1 MNILNSYLLT
11 SISGSSSGSEPK
23 SNGILI
29 TNIFLT
35 TLVTSIFTPE
45 LHSLLVSAISWCT
58 VAVILFMVR
67 KQAARNG
74 ELQVT
79 IDRKTRRKVT
89 ALVWCILLSGICER
103 VVGPAWTGKAAWWNK
118 AGLPLVT
125 RFLRNY
131 TLGEPGIL
139 EGSMRGSK
147 RLLLMVSSVSF
158 LALMPMVIPD
168 TSMAI
173 GLSNI
178 AFQSMVY
185 VLLEDISLGSLKDS
199 KGLPGA
205 TVDLKS
211 LASSGYLRAAVGAT
225 GGFLLLATYFEKSLR
240 DYTAP
245 QWAGFNLAK
254 ITCMGMLGG
263 LRWLCMPILV
273 SRLSSPSGS
282 MIDLSITLIA
292 SQLVMWTSPFQLFG
306 TIAALIL
313 ASFHFVGLPNNREIL
328 PQRFGPTRAIIGTF
342 FILLIFFSVFI
353 SVVPRTPAVSSQPTA
368 PPPHI
373 HPIAHLM
380 EHSLNEF
387 EAMKQRQST
396 SLRDAVRNYKKRYG
410 MAPPPNFDKWY
421 EFAVSRKSLL
431 VDEYDTIFHQI
442 QPFWGMPP
450 KMIRERAREA
460 LGFPQALL
468 RLSLRNGAVID
479 TSDGEEWQR
488 TATVGMI
495 ENFRQWLPDM
505 DLAFNTHD
513 EPRVVVPTEEMSTLV
528 SRAKSMEFV
537 GTPMN
542 TFTGFPKDEQGP
554 VKDTDDT
561 RFNEFAHQSIWG
573 NSKLSCPPGT
583 PARDP
588 LEGTPDALEK
598 YTMVPIP
605 FITNRTASTDVCLQP
620 SVRRRHGFFQRPNAY
635 HVSHN
640 LFPVFSQSKVSCY
653 NDLVYP
659 SPWYWAGKVSY
670 DETQDMSWDQKKD
683 ILFWRGSTTGGFS
696 RRGGWRHQHRQR
708 VVMHL
713 NAFNETSQVF
723 EMENNDK
730 KTIWRV
736 KSAERETLKSL
747 IDVHFSHI
755 GQCDE
760 EDCKEQEAFFK
771 PAEAVDQQYV
781 WNHKYLLDIDG
792 NAFSGRFYAFLLS
805 NSAVFKMALFREWH
819 EDWLVPWVHYV
830 PLSLDMAES
839 SEVLRYFTAEKEG
852 KEGIK
857 KVASQGRSWAK
868 KVLRKEDFE
877 VWFFRLL
884 LEFGR
889 VIDDNRDKIG
899 FDI

>member
-1 MNILNSYLLT
+1 MNILNSYILT
-11 SISGSSSGSEPK
+11 SISGSSSSSEPK

-29 TNIFLT
+29 TNIFFT
-35 TLVTSIFTPE
+35 TLITSIFTPE
-45 LHSLLVSAISWCT
+45 LHSLLVSGISWCT
-58 VAVILFMVR
+58 VAVILFMVQ
-67 KQAARNG
+67 KQTTRNG
-74 ELQVT
+74 ELHVT

-89 ALVWCILLSGICER
+89 ALVGCILLSGICER

-147 RLLLMVSSVSF
+147 RLLLMVSSVAF

-178 AFQSMVY
+178 VFQSMVY

-199 KGLPGA
+199 KNLPGA

-240 DYTAP
+240 DYSVP

-263 LRWLCMPILV
+263 LRWLCMPILI

-282 MIDLSITLIA
+282 MVDLSITLVA

-306 TIAALIL
+306 TIAALTL
-313 ASFHFVGLPNNREIL
+313 ASFHFIGLPNNREIL
-328 PQRFGPTRAIIGTF
+328 PQRFGPTRAVIGTF

-431 VDEYDTIFHQI
+431 VDEYDVIFHQI

-468 RLSLRNGAVID
+468 KLSLRNGNVID
-479 TSDGEEWQR
+479 TAGGEEWQR

-495 ENFRQWLPDM
+495 ENFKQWLPDM

-513 EPRVVVPTEEMSTLV
+513 EPRIVLPTEEMSTLV
-528 SRAKSMEFV
+528 SKAKSRGAV
-537 GTPMN
+537 GTPKN
-542 TFTGFPKDEQGP
+542 TFTGFPKDEQGK

-561 RFNEFAHQSIWG
+561 RFNEYAHQAIWG

-605 FITNRTASTDVCLQP
+605 FITNKTASTDVCLQP
-620 SVRRRHGFFQRPNAY
+620 S
-635 HVSHN
+635 
-640 LFPVFSQSKVSCY
+640 K
-653 NDLVYP
+653 DL
-659 SPWYWAGKVSY
+659 
-670 DETQDMSWDQKKD
+670 
-683 ILFWRGSTTGGFS
+683 LFWRGSTTGGFS
-696 RRGGWRHQHRQR
+696 RRGGWRRQHRQR
-708 VVMHL
+708 LVMHL

-730 KTIWRV
+730 QTIWRV

-747 IDVHFSHI
+747 IDVNFSHI

-771 PAEAVDQQYV
+771 PAAAVDQ
-781 WNHKYLLDIDG
+781 H
-792 NAFSGRFYAFLLS
+792 
-805 NSAVFKMALFREWH
+805 AVFKMALFREWH
-819 EDWLVPWVHYV
+819 EDWLIPWVHYV

-839 SEVLRYFTAEKEG
+839 FEVLRY
-852 KEGIK
+852 
-857 KVASQGRSWAK
+857 
-868 KVLRKEDFE
+868 
-877 VWFFRLL
+877 
-884 LEFGR
+884 GR